1 MAEWYSDI
9 EDKVYTIVR
18 TRMKKSLAPLKI
30 HYSSENENTG
40 NSSFP
45 TFYLHELTPMESGN
59 DLENI
64 TVNAVMDTIEI
75 VVYDT
80 NRDRCKKIMNEA
92 VAQMKALAYNITAMP
107 IPLRSDNVYTS
118 VARFRRIIGADDFP
132 NL

>member
-9 EDKVYTIVR
+9 EDKIYTIVR
-18 TRMKKSLAPLKI
+18 TRMQKTLAGYNI
-30 HYSSENENTG
+30 HYTSTNENTG
-40 NSSFP
+40 PSVFP
-45 TFYLHELTPMESGN
+45 TFYLHELTPMETGN

-64 TVNAVMDTIEI
+64 TVNAVMDTVEI

-80 NRDRCKKIMNEA
+80 NRSRCKTIMNEA
-92 VAQMKALAYNITAMP
+92 VKQMKALAYNSTAMP

-118 VARFRRIIGADDFP
+118 VARFRRVIGADDFQ

>member
-1 MAEWYSDI
+1 MTEWYSDI

-18 TRMKKSLAPLKI
+18 ARMQKSLASLKI
-30 HYSSENENTG
+30 HYTSANENTG
-40 NSSFP
+40 PSSFP